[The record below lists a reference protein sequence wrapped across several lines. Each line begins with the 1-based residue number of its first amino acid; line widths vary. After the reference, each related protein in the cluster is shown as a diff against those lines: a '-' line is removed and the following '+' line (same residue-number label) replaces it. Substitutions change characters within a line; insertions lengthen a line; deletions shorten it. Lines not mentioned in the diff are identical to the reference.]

1 MNGAESLR
9 SHWLILGSTFNRT
22 SPQKVNLHHA
32 PHTTMASLPRRLL
45 LQSRQCPSR
54 IRSRV
59 TPKHSTQWQRPI
71 SSTPRR
77 RADDDTPSPASEPHK
92 RTPKPTPEETA
103 ASQLARLVADLKA
116 LDPDMV
122 DDAIRKGQ
130 QGIPF
135 ATDVELVKDDD
146 MEIAEDDKR
155 KIAAGFWAEGE
166 EEMGP
171 DEDYYGDDITSHGH
185 GELQQHRELREYSR
199 LIAWEMPLL
208 SREYILS
215 LAWDGIHLY

>member
-1 MNGAESLR
+1 
-9 SHWLILGSTFNRT
+9 
-22 SPQKVNLHHA
+22 
-32 PHTTMASLPRRLL
+32 
-45 LQSRQCPSR
+45 
-54 IRSRV
+54 
-59 TPKHSTQWQRPI
+59 
-71 SSTPRR
+71 
-77 RADDDTPSPASEPHK
+77 
-92 RTPKPTPEETA
+92 
-103 ASQLARLVADLKA
+103 
-116 LDPDMV
+116 MV